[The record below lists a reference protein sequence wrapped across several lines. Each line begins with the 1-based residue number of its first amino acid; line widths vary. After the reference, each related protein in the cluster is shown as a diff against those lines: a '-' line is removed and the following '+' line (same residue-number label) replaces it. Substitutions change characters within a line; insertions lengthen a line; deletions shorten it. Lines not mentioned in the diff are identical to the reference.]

1 MMGER
6 EGSVGHIRGEGF
18 RRVSELTK
26 VLGNVFVGGRKG
38 SLGPIQGG

>member
-1 MMGER
+1 MIGGWK
-6 EGSVGHIRGEGF
+6 GSVGHIRGEGL

-38 SLGPIQGG
+38 SLGPI